1 VRGKYLGA
9 LMGRDRLL
17 SKVREAA
24 LNSLLE
30 AIDDSEEEILA
41 VEGGEPHR
49 PSLSL
54 VHPELGL
61 IAIEVGTAKETDS
74 IVRKRLNDKVQR
86 LLNEAPYLDNADVFR
101 ISVLADSNQVVKR
114 IGDHAVLFGE
124 RQLENFDWASELPVE
139 RHQGFDFT
147 RLGSLLNPNLVI
159 EIPTYEGLEDQDYE
173 ERRKARIVLDGK
185 QLAIASREIRDI
197 LVVAGGPGTG
207 KTMVLLG
214 RAKWLASQH
223 PEWKILLVVY
233 NNMLLKYLRAIPDMP
248 RTVVIVT
255 LKRFLEVRKARNL
268 STLLLDFENPS
279 EAETRAAKIVREMN
293 LDDDDKDIDALLV
306 DEWQDFRTPYIQYL
320 LSLLRPG
327 RGGAMFAGDDKQAVY
342 TDGYASPF
350 GRRHVEKEFLTRPYR
365 STQQILKVA
374 AALDKKYKIEG
385 IEEAPTGEPVTAIY
399 APHWTLQGEAIALEI
414 RQLLK
419 RGQVEPGDIAVLC
432 TTKQGSNH
440 VVDALREKSIPFRQL
455 TKFWEDQEPGG
466 NEVNVMTVHG
476 AKGHGFPVVFV
487 QGFETLKD
495 RDGTQERDK
504 WRRVGFVGVTRAED
518 LLYIVYK
525 DVTQFISTVLDLGK
539 KHRGLVVGR
548 MYPDDYKKLR

>member
-1 VRGKYLGA
+1 
-9 LMGRDRLL
+9 MGQSRLI
-17 SKVREAA
+17 SVVREAA
-24 LNSLLE
+24 LGNLKEVIENL
-30 AIDDSEEEILA
+30 DEEILVLESEEA
-41 VEGGEPHR
+41 HR
-49 PSLSL
+49 PSLLL

-61 IAIEVGTAKETDS
+61 IAIEVGSAKETDS

-101 ISVLADSNQVVKR
+101 VSVLADSNQVVKR
-114 IGDHAVLFGE
+114 IGDHALLFGE
-124 RQLENFDWASELPVE
+124 RQLENFDWALELPIE
-139 RHQGFDFT
+139 LHRDLDFT
-147 RLGSLLNPNLVI
+147 RLRSLLDPNLVI
-159 EIPTYEGLEDQDYE
+159 EIPKYEGLEDRGYE
-173 ERRKARIVLDGK
+173 ERHKARIVLDAK
-185 QLAIASREIRDI
+185 QSAIASRTIRDI

-233 NNMLLKYLRAIPDMP
+233 NNMLSKYLRSIPDMP
-248 RTVVIVT
+248 RSVVIVT
-255 LKRFLEVRKARNL
+255 LKRFLEVRKAGNL
-268 STLLLDFENPS
+268 SKLLLDFENPA
-279 EAETRAAKIVREMN
+279 EAEKTAAETVRRMKIDV
-293 LDDDDKDIDALLV
+293 DDKDIDALLV
-306 DEWQDFRTPYIQYL
+306 DEWQDFRSPYIQYL

-327 RGGAMFAGDDKQAVY
+327 RGGAMFAGDDKQAIY

-350 GRRHVEKEFLTRPYR
+350 GRRHVETEILTRPYR
-365 STQQILKVA
+365 STQQILRVA
-374 AALDKKYKIEG
+374 AALDKEYKIQG
-385 IEEAPTGEPVTAIY
+385 IDEAPSGEPVSAIY

-419 RGQVEPGDIAVLC
+419 RGQIVPGDIAVLC
-432 TTKQGSNH
+432 TTKRGSNH
-440 VVDALREKSIPFRQL
+440 VANALLEMSIPYRHL

-476 AKGHGFPVVFV
+476 AKGHGFPVVFI

-504 WRRVGFVGVTRAED
+504 WRRVGFVGVSRAED

-525 DVTQFISTVLDLGK
+525 DVTQFVSTVLDLGR

-548 MYPDDYKKLR
+548 MYPDDFKKLR

>member
-1 VRGKYLGA
+1 LISV
-9 LMGRDRLL
+9 
-17 SKVREAA
+17 VREAA
-24 LNSLLE
+24 LGNLKEVIESL
-30 AIDDSEEEILA
+30 DEEILVLESEEA
-41 VEGGEPHR
+41 HR
-49 PSLSL
+49 PSLLL

-61 IAIEVGTAKETDS
+61 IAIEVGSAKETDS

-101 ISVLADSNQVVKR
+101 VSVLADSNQVVKR
-114 IGDHAVLFGE
+114 IGDHALLFGE
-124 RQLENFDWASELPVE
+124 RQLENFDWALELPIE
-139 RHQGFDFT
+139 LHRDLDFT
-147 RLGSLLNPNLVI
+147 RIRSLLDPNLVI
-159 EIPTYEGLEDQDYE
+159 EIPKYEGLEDRGYE
-173 ERRKARIVLDGK
+173 ERHKARIVLDAK
-185 QLAIASREIRDI
+185 QSAIASRTIRDI

-233 NNMLLKYLRAIPDMP
+233 NNMLSKYLRSIPDMP
-248 RTVVIVT
+248 RSVVIVT
-255 LKRFLEVRKARNL
+255 LKRFLEVRKAGNL
-268 STLLLDFENPS
+268 SKLLLDFENPA
-279 EAETRAAKIVREMN
+279 EAEKTAAETVRRMKIDV
-293 LDDDDKDIDALLV
+293 DDKDIDALLV
-306 DEWQDFRTPYIQYL
+306 DEWQDFRAPYIQYL

-327 RGGAMFAGDDKQAVY
+327 RGGAMFAGDDKQAIY

-350 GRRHVEKEFLTRPYR
+350 GRRHVETEILTRPYR
-365 STQQILKVA
+365 STQQILRVA
-374 AALDKKYKIEG
+374 AALDKEYKIQG
-385 IEEAPTGEPVTAIY
+385 IDEAPSGEPVTAIY

-419 RGQVEPGDIAVLC
+419 RGQIVPGDIAVLC
-432 TTKQGSNH
+432 TTKRGSNH
-440 VVDALREKSIPFRQL
+440 VANALLEMSIPYRHL

-476 AKGHGFPVVFV
+476 AKGHGFPVVFI

-504 WRRVGFVGVTRAED
+504 WRRVGFVGVSRAED

-525 DVTQFISTVLDLGK
+525 DVTQFVSTVLDLGK

-548 MYPDDYKKLR
+548 MYPDDFKKLR

>member
-1 VRGKYLGA
+1 
-9 LMGRDRLL
+9 MGQSRLI
-17 SKVREAA
+17 SVVREAA
-24 LNSLLE
+24 LGNLKEVIESL
-30 AIDDSEEEILA
+30 DEEILVLESEEA
-41 VEGGEPHR
+41 HR
-49 PSLSL
+49 PSLLL

-61 IAIEVGTAKETDS
+61 IAIEVGSAKETDS

-101 ISVLADSNQVVKR
+101 VSVLADSNQVVKR
-114 IGDHAVLFGE
+114 IGDHALLFGE
-124 RQLENFDWASELPVE
+124 RQLENFDWALELPIE
-139 RHQGFDFT
+139 LHRDLDFT
-147 RLGSLLNPNLVI
+147 RLRSLLDPNLVI
-159 EIPTYEGLEDQDYE
+159 EIPKYEGLEDRGYE
-173 ERRKARIVLDGK
+173 ERHKARIVLDAK
-185 QLAIASREIRDI
+185 QSAIASRTIRDI

-233 NNMLLKYLRAIPDMP
+233 NNMLSKYLRSIPDMP
-248 RTVVIVT
+248 RSVVIVT
-255 LKRFLEVRKARNL
+255 LKRFLEVRKAGNL
-268 STLLLDFENPS
+268 SKLLLDFENPA
-279 EAETRAAKIVREMN
+279 EAEKTAAETVRRMKIDV
-293 LDDDDKDIDALLV
+293 DDKDIDALLV
-306 DEWQDFRTPYIQYL
+306 DEWQDFRAPYIQYL

-327 RGGAMFAGDDKQAVY
+327 RGGAMFAGDDKQAIY

-350 GRRHVEKEFLTRPYR
+350 GRRHVETEILTRPYR
-365 STQQILKVA
+365 STQQILRVA
-374 AALDKKYKIEG
+374 AALDKEYKIQG
-385 IEEAPTGEPVTAIY
+385 IDEAPSGEPVTAIY

-419 RGQVEPGDIAVLC
+419 RGQIVPGDIAVLC
-432 TTKQGSNH
+432 TTKRGSNH
-440 VVDALREKSIPFRQL
+440 VANALLEMSIPYRHL

-476 AKGHGFPVVFV
+476 AKGHGFPVVFI

-504 WRRVGFVGVTRAED
+504 WRRVGFVGVSRAED

-525 DVTQFISTVLDLGK
+525 DVTQFVSTVLDLGK

-548 MYPDDYKKLR
+548 MYPDDFKKLR

>member
-1 VRGKYLGA
+1 LISV
-9 LMGRDRLL
+9 
-17 SKVREAA
+17 VREAA
-24 LNSLLE
+24 LDNLKEVIENLDEKILVLE
-30 AIDDSEEEILA
+30 SEEA
-41 VEGGEPHR
+41 HR
-49 PSLSL
+49 PSLLL

-61 IAIEVGTAKETDS
+61 IAIEVGSAKETDS

-101 ISVLADSNQVVKR
+101 VSVLADSNQVVKR
-114 IGDHAVLFGE
+114 IGDHALLFGE
-124 RQLENFDWASELPVE
+124 RQLENFDWALELPIE
-139 RHQGFDFT
+139 LQRDLDLT
-147 RLGSLLNPNLVI
+147 RLRSLLNPNLVI
-159 EIPTYEGLEDQDYE
+159 EIPKYEGLEDRGYE
-173 ERRKARIVLDGK
+173 ERHKARIVLDAK
-185 QLAIASREIRDI
+185 QSAIASRTIRDI

-233 NNMLLKYLRAIPDMP
+233 NNMLSKYLRSIPDMP
-248 RTVVIVT
+248 RSVVIVT
-255 LKRFLEVRKARNL
+255 LKRFLEVRKAGNL
-268 STLLLDFENPS
+268 SKLLLDFENPA
-279 EAETRAAKIVREMN
+279 EAEKTAAETVRRMKIDV
-293 LDDDDKDIDALLV
+293 DDKDIDALLV
-306 DEWQDFRTPYIQYL
+306 DEWQDFRAPYIQYL

-327 RGGAMFAGDDKQAVY
+327 RGGAMFAGDDKQAIY

-350 GRRHVEKEFLTRPYR
+350 GRRHVEREILTHPYR
-365 STQQILKVA
+365 STRQILRVA
-374 AALDKKYKIEG
+374 AALDKEYKIQG
-385 IEEAPTGEPVTAIY
+385 IDEAPSGEPVTAIY

-419 RGQVEPGDIAVLC
+419 RGQIVSGDIAVLC

-440 VVDALREKSIPFRQL
+440 VANALQEKSIPYRHL

-476 AKGHGFPVVFV
+476 AKGHGFPVVFI

-504 WRRVGFVGVTRAED
+504 WRRVGFVGVSRAED
-518 LLYIVYK
+518 LLYILYK
-525 DVTQFISTVLDLGK
+525 DVTQFVSTVLDLGK
-539 KHRGLVVGR
+539 KHQGLVVGR
-548 MYPDDYKKLR
+548 MYPDDFKNLW

>member
-1 VRGKYLGA
+1 LISV
-9 LMGRDRLL
+9 
-17 SKVREAA
+17 VREAA
-24 LNSLLE
+24 LDNLKEVIENLDEKILVLE
-30 AIDDSEEEILA
+30 SEEA
-41 VEGGEPHR
+41 HR
-49 PSLSL
+49 PSLLL

-61 IAIEVGTAKETDS
+61 IAIEVGSAKETDS

-101 ISVLADSNQVVKR
+101 VSVLADSNQVVKR
-114 IGDHAVLFGE
+114 IGDHALLFGE
-124 RQLENFDWASELPVE
+124 RQLENFDWALELPIE
-139 RHQGFDFT
+139 LQRDLDLT
-147 RLGSLLNPNLVI
+147 RLRSLLNPNLVI
-159 EIPTYEGLEDQDYE
+159 EIPKYEGLEDRGYE
-173 ERRKARIVLDGK
+173 ERHKARIVLDAK
-185 QLAIASREIRDI
+185 QSAIASRTIRDI

-233 NNMLLKYLRAIPDMP
+233 NNMLSKYLRSIPDMP
-248 RTVVIVT
+248 RSVVIVT
-255 LKRFLEVRKARNL
+255 LKRFLEVRKAGNL
-268 STLLLDFENPS
+268 SKLLLDFENPA
-279 EAETRAAKIVREMN
+279 EAEKTAAETVRRMKIDV
-293 LDDDDKDIDALLV
+293 DDKDIDALLV
-306 DEWQDFRTPYIQYL
+306 DEWQDFRAPYIQYL

-327 RGGAMFAGDDKQAVY
+327 RGGAMFAGDDKQAIY

-350 GRRHVEKEFLTRPYR
+350 GRRHVEREILTHPYR
-365 STQQILKVA
+365 STRQILRVA
-374 AALDKKYKIEG
+374 AALDKEYKIQG
-385 IEEAPTGEPVTAIY
+385 IDEAPSGEPVTAIY

-419 RGQVEPGDIAVLC
+419 RGQIVSGDIAVLC

-440 VVDALREKSIPFRQL
+440 VANALQEKSIPYRHL

-476 AKGHGFPVVFV
+476 AKGHGFPVVFI

-504 WRRVGFVGVTRAED
+504 WRRVGFVGVSRAED
-518 LLYIVYK
+518 LLYILYK
-525 DVTQFISTVLDLGK
+525 DVTQFVSTVLDLGK

-548 MYPDDYKKLR
+548 MYPDDFKNLW